1 MKFDDIKLGE
11 DALGLGDVSEDAFQC
26 LEAIESNVRHIKDKY
41 IELGF
46 HLREMRKWLY
56 YVELGYSDFYE
67 CVEENFH
74 LDKSAASRCIGVW
87 EEFADQ
93 RTPLLLKQYEG
104 YSYSQLV
111 EMLPLKEDQRKKV
124 TVDMSVAQIRAYK
137 KSLKAPK
144 DKPEKE
150 TVATSQLKDQE
161 VPEALTEE
169 KAVRETVASQQ
180 EEASD
185 KNAGCPPGISS
196 CVRLEW
202 GTDEVS
208 QEKGR
213 KECKKC
219 WDEHEKRKK
228 IFYKAADQKL
238 SAYGTELKSYPPG
251 SLVAT
256 KGCKPNHDC
265 FLCHLDCD
273 IRQQFC
279 CCVEAP
285 CGDPFPCTVIDHYK
299 EIKEELAENCQF
311 VNLELAEKRNG
322 DKEPVPC
329 CFDCTLECE
338 HRCERS
344 AGRTEQSPFPDLKNM
359 VEREEFVNGYK
370 DWKIWCKNELTEET
384 FYRYDLPDGAA
395 IVVKSYLSHPE
406 WLTEETE
413 ETELYLLTPGY
424 RHFADCKKN
433 MTAVKEYLKDLKNKA
448 SGRKKK

>member
-11 DALGLGDVSEDAFQC
+11 DTLGFEDVSKNALYC

-150 TVATSQLKDQE
+150 TVATSQQKEQE
-161 VPEALTEE
+161 VSEVLTEE
-169 KAVRETVASQQ
+169 KAVPETVAPQQ
-180 EEASD
+180 EE
-185 KNAGCPPGISS
+185 
-196 CVRLEW
+196 VVE
-202 GTDEVS
+202 
-208 QEKGR
+208 QE
-213 KECKKC
+213 
-219 WDEHEKRKK
+219 
-228 IFYKAADQKL
+228 
-238 SAYGTELKSYPPG
+238 
-251 SLVAT
+251 
-256 KGCKPNHDC
+256 
-265 FLCHLDCD
+265 
-273 IRQQFC
+273 
-279 CCVEAP
+279 
-285 CGDPFPCTVIDHYK
+285 
-299 EIKEELAENCQF
+299 EEQ
-311 VNLELAEKRNG
+311 
-322 DKEPVPC
+322 P
-329 CFDCTLECE
+329 
-338 HRCERS
+338 
-344 AGRTEQSPFPDLKNM
+344 PFPDLKNM
-359 VEREEFVNGYK
+359 AEREEFVNGYK
-370 DWKIWCKNELTEET
+370 EWKIWCKNELTEET

-413 ETELYLLTPGY
+413 ETELYLLKPDY
-424 RHFADCKKN
+424 RHFADCKQN
-433 MTAVKEYLKDLKNKA
+433 MTYVKEYLKDLKMK
-448 SGRKKK
+448 SSVRKKK

>member
-1 MKFDDIKLGE
+1 M
-11 DALGLGDVSEDAFQC
+11 
-26 LEAIESNVRHIKDKY
+26 
-41 IELGF
+41 
-46 HLREMRKWLY
+46 
-56 YVELGYSDFYE
+56 
-67 CVEENFH
+67 
-74 LDKSAASRCIGVW
+74 
-87 EEFADQ
+87 
-93 RTPLLLKQYEG
+93 
-104 YSYSQLV
+104 
-111 EMLPLKEDQRKKV
+111 
-124 TVDMSVAQIRAYK
+124 
-137 KSLKAPK
+137 
-144 DKPEKE
+144 
-150 TVATSQLKDQE
+150 
-161 VPEALTEE
+161 
-169 KAVRETVASQQ
+169 
-180 EEASD
+180 
-185 KNAGCPPGISS
+185 
-196 CVRLEW
+196 
-202 GTDEVS
+202 
-208 QEKGR
+208 
-213 KECKKC
+213 
-219 WDEHEKRKK
+219 
-228 IFYKAADQKL
+228 
-238 SAYGTELKSYPPG
+238 
-251 SLVAT
+251 
-256 KGCKPNHDC
+256 
-265 FLCHLDCD
+265 
-273 IRQQFC
+273 
-279 CCVEAP
+279 EAP